1 MPLCLAA
8 PRTAGEQSKKYEQCS
23 EKRHRAVSVSKKL
36 HSHSPNFIIAPTAL
50 LIPYYVQQYL
60 SLSCG
65 STPSTSSFQQGTSG
79 QFACTCVHDC
89 MHIFYFILYFCPR
102 ICPVEGSNKRLPVTN
117 RIVLKPPKQQY

>member
-1 MPLCLAA
+1 LLMIVRSGCPLPGC
-8 PRTAGEQSKKYEQCS
+8 PTHSGGTVKKKYKQCS

-79 QFACTCVHDC
+79 QFACTCVQDC
-89 MHIFYFILYFCPR
+89 MHIFYFIFLSKNMSRRRFQQTTS
-102 ICPVEGSNKRLPVTN
+102 GNK
-117 RIVLKPPKQQY
+117 